1 MTEWRGHGPGPGCPC
16 DSACESVDAALAA
29 GPLGPG
35 LARAGGPR
43 LWGGQA
49 GTSLAN
55 PQAGVPAA
63 TQRRASPAIAAA
75 AAGSAPASAGPD
87 GILPRR
93 GYFTQVLSHGG
104 LRLTGPPPLLAQA
117 AFSVPQWLP
126 VPAGQAV
133 PRCTDGATGWHCRLM
148 TGCPRPYQA
157 RRRPP
162 VTVTVVDGHLVCPR
176 GPGCSR
182 ADSDQVLVKPSSS
195 GWSTDFAAA
204 AWAWKPAAPKSR
216 HGHTVTLAALPIRPC
231 SDR

>member
-49 GTSLAN
+49 GTCLAN

-133 PRCTDGATGWHCRLM
+133 PLHRRRHWLELRPDDWLSATVSGPQAAPSHGHSRRWPYGRQP
-148 TGCPRPYQA
+148 PRPGLLQGRLGPSLGEAFKFRFVYRF
-157 RRRPP
+157 RRR
-162 VTVTVVDGHLVCPR
+162 GL
-176 GPGCSR
+176 GPEASGPKVSSR
-182 ADSDQVLVKPSSS
+182 CDRDASGAAD
-195 GWSTDFAAA
+195 
-204 AWAWKPAAPKSR
+204 PA
-216 HGHTVTLAALPIRPC
+216 VQ
-231 SDR
+231 